1 MRCTTNLRQQVLR
14 TLGPSALL
22 TLQLR
27 RAETARMSTE
37 WAPVS
42 LLGDTIEEETSQG
55 NNPPGKQNLKTDLQ
69 SPTVLPKHEGARRA
83 NPKRASQ
90 IPTITR
96 PPGLKRNSTEPMHFG
111 EFNLYEHLAEDAMA
125 FELADA
131 GRITEDVAPEES
143 QEQEGERVDFVTDV
157 KPVLAKQFY
166 ARTPTEL
173 RQVAQFLV
181 TKAFFAQLPHDALMQ
196 ISRLCSYQEVAA
208 EETVIE
214 QGQKGECFYAVF
226 SGSLEVYKRKP
237 PAAPSAT
244 SASPV
249 QAPKPSL
256 LRQTFRKQREEDTHR
271 KTSLKK
277 AGNAAVFVSS
287 ISPALVQVRRN
298 EKRWQ
303 SVKAN
308 CAIRASRRS
317 SFHSGGGIQTAIS
330 ALTKLAA
337 PKVSLFFEKLRTLYD
352 GDTFGESS
360 LLNNEARWTETVK
373 AVEPSGLLVL
383 DRHTFNRYLKNAR
396 GVVFQPNLCR
406 KILKIPPRH
415 RTVHDVGLLNTSVS
429 HMTVFQGIP
438 LQLRNRLMKW
448 MLYEH
453 KDSGE
458 LVCKQGEVG
467 DAMFVVLSGSAN
479 VHIVPFDQAPGR
491 ATNVP
496 PPKQPGKQAL
506 GLAHGIGQADASQM
520 NGSIA
525 NLSSKFKRNAVKLV
539 LKDQ

>member
-1 MRCTTNLRQQVLR
+1 
-14 TLGPSALL
+14 
-22 TLQLR
+22 
-27 RAETARMSTE
+27 MSTE

-143 QEQEGERVDFVTDV
+143 Q
-157 KPVLAKQFY
+157 
-166 ARTPTEL
+166 
-173 RQVAQFLV
+173 VAQDAVSSCV
-181 TKAFFAQLPHDALMQ
+181 TYFAVGSGRLRWRKEENTADA
-196 ISRLCSYQEVAA
+196 
-208 EETVIE
+208 
-214 QGQKGECFYAVF
+214 G
-226 SGSLEVYKRKP
+226 SGDGP
-237 PAAPSAT
+237 PEAPSAT

-287 ISPALVQVRRN
+287 ISPALV
-298 EKRWQ
+298 
-303 SVKAN
+303 
-308 CAIRASRRS
+308 
-317 SFHSGGGIQTAIS
+317 QTAIS

-458 LVCKQGEVG
+458 LVCKQ
-467 DAMFVVLSGSAN
+467 
-479 VHIVPFDQAPGR
+479 
-491 ATNVP
+491 
-496 PPKQPGKQAL
+496 
-506 GLAHGIGQADASQM
+506 
-520 NGSIA
+520 
-525 NLSSKFKRNAVKLV
+525 
-539 LKDQ
+539 